1 MTMHSE
7 HSHQSGFFEQLL
19 LIGAA
24 TIVLLVFAWTYVG

>member
-1 MTMHSE
+1 MHSDQSH
-7 HSHQSGFFEQLL
+7 HSGIFEQLM